1 MPTGFDK
8 FSKRALEEEPITI
21 NNRRGAAA
29 PAPAEQP
36 AAPEAKEV
44 AKLSRAIR
52 KDEPKPAEKKELFPL
67 TIQIEMTTKRKL
79 DELKFTQQKKLK
91 ELAEE
96 AFEDLY
102 KKYSK

>member
-21 NNRRGAAA
+21 NNRRGGAAQ
-29 PAPAEQP
+29 AEP
-36 AAPEAKEV
+36 EKTPEAKDV
-44 AKLSRAIR
+44 AKLSRAVR
-52 KDEPKPAEKKELFPL
+52 KEEEKPAEKKELFPL

-102 KKYSK
+102 NKYHK